1 MSNSKRSSAGAT
13 VDDASTTRVSG
24 VSPSEWEPFPFAEV
38 HEGDPDGRVHWLR
51 QESGGDGIL
60 LTGIFTAQPCKVP
73 YEFIGDESFHLM
85 EGEITVAVE
94 GGDTVD
100 LGPGDIAS
108 FPKGAR
114 SAWHIKSPMKK
125 FFVISG

>member
-1 MSNSKRSSAGAT
+1 MSNVKSGSAEAAADATSSH
-13 VDDASTTRVSG
+13 VSDVVPG
-24 VSPSEWEPFPFAEV
+24 EWEPFPFEEV
-38 HEGDPDGRVHWLR
+38 YEGEPDGKVHWLR
-51 QESGGDGIL
+51 QGSGGDGLL
-60 LTGIFTAQPCKVP
+60 LTGMFTGQPCKVP

-85 EGEITVAVE
+85 EGEVTIEVE

-100 LGPGDIAS
+100 LTPGDIAS

-114 SAWHIKSPMKK
+114 SVWTIKSPMKK